1 MISDSMKEVLK
12 VVFSK
17 DGTYAQEVSRGC
29 VFQGRHVRAKG
40 EEGLCFPRTSC
51 TRKR

>member
-1 MISDSMKEVLK
+1 
-12 VVFSK
+12 VFSK
-17 DGTYAQEVSRGC
+17 DGTYAQKVRRGC

-40 EEGLCFPRTSC
+40 EEGLCFTRMAR